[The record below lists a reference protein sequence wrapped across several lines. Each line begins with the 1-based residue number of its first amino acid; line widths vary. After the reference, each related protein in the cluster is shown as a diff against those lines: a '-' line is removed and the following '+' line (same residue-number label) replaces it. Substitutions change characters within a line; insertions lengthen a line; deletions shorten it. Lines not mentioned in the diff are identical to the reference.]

1 MTVRTVLFIACVY
14 AVMSLVTVAAFAHD
28 KRAAKRGRRRTPERT
43 LHALE
48 LACGWPGAV
57 LAMRLLRHKSSKRPY
72 RTVLW
77 IIIATHFAL
86 WGALAWI
93 WIN

>member
-1 MTVRTVLFIACVY
+1 MRTILLIACVY
-14 AVMSLVTVAAFAHD
+14 AVLSIVTFAAFASD

-72 RTVLW
+72 RTALW
-77 IIIATHFAL
+77 IIIAIHFSA
-86 WGALAWI
+86 WGALTWI

>member
-1 MTVRTVLFIACVY
+1 MRTLLLVACVY
-14 AVMSLVTVAAFAHD
+14 ALMSLVTFAAFARD

-48 LACGWPGAV
+48 LACGWPGAL
-57 LAMRLLRHKSSKRPY
+57 LALRLLRHKSAKRPY
-72 RTVLW
+72 RVVLL
-77 IIIATHFAL
+77 IIISLHLLL
-86 WGALAWI
+86 WGALAWV

>member
-1 MTVRTVLFIACVY
+1 MLTLSLIASVY
-14 AVMSLVTVAAFAHD
+14 AVLSVVTFIVFASD
-28 KRAAKRGRRRTPERT
+28 KRAARRGRRRVPERT

-48 LACGWPGAV
+48 LACGWPGAL

-77 IIIATHFAL
+77 LIIAIHLIA

-93 WIN
+93 WLN